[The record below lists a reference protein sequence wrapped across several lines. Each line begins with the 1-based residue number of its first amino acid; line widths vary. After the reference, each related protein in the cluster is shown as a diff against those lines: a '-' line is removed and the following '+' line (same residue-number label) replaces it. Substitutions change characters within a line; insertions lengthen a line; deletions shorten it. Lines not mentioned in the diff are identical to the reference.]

1 VLTCSLG
8 PDPGWATKWVL
19 FVVAECC
26 SMRAI
31 VESKCLIFAKNAT
44 SKRTVTMTMDRSA
57 GTRVCRRRRPLRRL
71 PFDSLLRNRKKYW
84 EGTSLGNN
92 NAWKMRNYFAPSR
105 ARRRSSR
112 SPSPTSNASHPPPPR
127 AATSAVGGRDDG
139 EADAEAP
146 HAVIQS
152 QAASALRIRNANNSH
167 HHHHPLHDSTAA
179 TKSPGYVIR
188 PLPWMSP
195 SMSAANGATIDPT
208 MSSYLFGGHYSRTA
222 AARHQQHSG
231 GRMFAQHPRVRRSS
245 STSLRYCRNV
255 PPKVVGTVT
264 ACAAVALMYKV
275 LTWIAVALFSSSSTI
290 NYGRD
295 SFRSLEVLQF
305 REWRNGDIAAVSAT
319 IDLERDIEQVHR
331 LELLR
336 RQNAKDP
343 AFAARNALDLALSSS
358 YGERRRQVL
367 ERIVPK
373 WLHRNDA
380 KPPHEV
386 DSGGNEEEEEED
398 SEAGAG
404 EVGTNDGEARK
415 LETETTMITLDNMDR
430 HRGNSCPSNEK
441 SIGRDIRTTLVIQAS
456 PDRMWILNETC
467 RRWKDPIVVVLG
479 VVASSATDTADG
491 PASWNNATATS
502 LQQSCPQLT
511 LLKQDIPSDPVLYP
525 VNALR
530 NAALDAVQTSHVLVM
545 DADFVPSTHLDEQI
559 RTVLRA
565 QQLQQKRKDN
575 SEFDND
581 DNSNDYLALVVP
593 AFERVDKPPCPTPD
607 ECMSHL
613 LRNSSYIPQTFEE
626 LQLCVVDKNCQ
637 VFQHDNN
644 WPGHY
649 STRSDEWLQRQ
660 WYDGTNGTAARQL
673 PNASSL
679 DVSSLRIRQVPCFH
693 SLRYEPYV
701 VIAWCGTG
709 GDRIRHQQPRAPY
722 YDERFHGY
730 GKNKIEHLQHLRLLG
745 YRFEILPDGFIVH
758 NPHVD
763 SRAKLDWNAHRSSLH
778 HDMDRLYPQFLKE
791 LLEHPSLQHSRRI
804 VGLCP
809 KEEKKGGSHRAAR

>member
-1 VLTCSLG
+1 
-8 PDPGWATKWVL
+8 
-19 FVVAECC
+19 
-26 SMRAI
+26 
-31 VESKCLIFAKNAT
+31 
-44 SKRTVTMTMDRSA
+44 
-57 GTRVCRRRRPLRRL
+57 
-71 PFDSLLRNRKKYW
+71 
-84 EGTSLGNN
+84 
-92 NAWKMRNYFAPSR
+92 MRNYFVPSR

-127 AATSAVGGRDDG
+127 AATSAVGGGDDG

-146 HAVIQS
+146 HVAIPS
-152 QAASALRIRNANNSH
+152 QAASALRIRNSNSNSNH
-167 HHHHPLHDSTAA
+167 HHLHDSKAM
-179 TKSPGYVIR
+179 KSPGYVIR

-195 SMSAANGATIDPT
+195 SMSAANGAATNDPT

-231 GRMFAQHPRVRRSS
+231 GRTFAQHPRVRRSS
-245 STSLRYCRNV
+245 SSLRYCRNL
-255 PPKVVGTVT
+255 PPIVVGTVS
-264 ACAAVALMYKV
+264 ACAAACVLYTVVA
-275 LTWIAVALFSSSSTI
+275 WIAIAFFSSSSTI
-290 NYGRD
+290 NYGRG
-295 SFRSLEVLQF
+295 SYRSLDVLQF
-305 REWRNGDIAAVSAT
+305 REWRNGDTGAVAAT

-336 RQNAKDP
+336 RQQNAGGT
-343 AFAARNALDLALSSS
+343 ASGNALDLALTPST
-358 YGERRRQVL
+358 YGDRRRQVL

-373 WLHRNDA
+373 WLHRNDG
-380 KPPHEV
+380 KHFEER
-386 DSGGNEEEEEED
+386 DGGGGNNEEEED
-398 SEAGAG
+398 SEAGDGKADA
-404 EVGTNDGEARK
+404 NDGEARK
-415 LETETTMITLDNMDR
+415 LETEKEQAMITLGNMDE
-430 HRGNSCPSNEK
+430 HRGNSCPSFVNDQ
-441 SIGRDIRTTLVIQAS
+441 SNARDIRTTLVIQAS
-456 PDRMWILNETC
+456 PDRLWILNETC

-479 VVASSATDTADG
+479 VVATNADTADG
-491 PASWNNATATS
+491 PTTWNNAHVES

-511 LLKQDIPSDPVLYP
+511 LLKQDIPSDPVMYP

-530 NAALDAVQTSHVLVM
+530 NVALDAVTTSHVLVM
-545 DADFVPSTHLDEQI
+545 DADFVPSTHLDDQI

-565 QQLQQKRKDN
+565 QQLQQKSQAD
-575 SEFDND
+575 SEFDNDD

-593 AFERVDKPPCPTPD
+593 AFERVDQPPCPTPD

-626 LQLCVVDKNCQ
+626 LQQCVLDKNCQ

-660 WYDGTNGTAARQL
+660 WYEGTNGTATQQVT
-673 PNASSL
+673 NASGL
-679 DVSSLRIRQVPCFH
+679 DMSSLRIRRVPCFH

-701 VIAWCGTG
+701 VITWCGTG

-745 YRFEILPDGFIVH
+745 YRFEILPDGFLVH

-809 KEEKKGGSHRAAR
+809 KEDGSHQAAR